1 MYDSAY
7 LAFELT
13 NEGATTLYLAS
24 NISYVI
30 NKVSVMKATNDEH
43 NVNSTVL
50 AFSNM
55 LDVTT
60 DNSKTMYI

>member
-13 NEGATTLYLAS
+13 NEGATTLYLPS
-24 NISYVI
+24 NISYCI
-30 NKVSVMKATNDEH
+30 NKISVMKATNDEH

-50 AFSNM
+50 AFSNI
-55 LDVTT
+55 LDITS
-60 DNSKTMYI
+60 DNST

>member
-1 MYDSAY
+1 M
-7 LAFELT
+7 
-13 NEGATTLYLAS
+13 
-24 NISYVI
+24 SYCI

-55 LDVTT
+55 LDITV
-60 DNSKTMYI
+60 DNSIDMYI